1 MAQECFNFL
10 TGIHRISGQDSG
22 SDKAIM
28 KTIKSI
34 FVICLLV
41 FIGVLMVAC
50 KTLEYEEDYD
60 EKPWTDR
67 ETWENETP
75 GIGF

>member
-1 MAQECFNFL
+1 
-10 TGIHRISGQDSG
+10 
-22 SDKAIM
+22 M